1 MTTTSAPT
9 SDKLAP
15 GVWKVVLVVL
25 LGPFMTSL
33 DSTVVNVSMSTLA
46 SELHSTISATQWI
59 ISGYLLSLALMLPL
73 SGWLVDRVGAKR
85 IYIGCFTAFTIAS
98 VLCGV
103 SQNMGQLILF
113 RVLQG
118 MAGGLLAP
126 MAQMMMARIAG
137 RQLAKVMGYSVMP
150 ILLAPILGPV
160 IAGAILQ
167 QLNWRWLFYL
177 NLPIGILA
185 LILAVILLP
194 SDEDSLFVRPFD
206 LPGFL
211 LLSPG
216 LALLLYGLEN
226 AGHGEVPTSLF
237 LAVPLLLAF
246 LIYAKYKGKAALI
259 DIALFKEP
267 IFRTA
272 SITQFFSNAVT
283 FAGQMLT
290 PLYLIN
296 ACHLSAAQT
305 GMLVAPTGVGM
316 MISYPM
322 MGYLTE
328 KFGCRAVSA
337 GGALIALIGT
347 LPFIWMAEY
356 GLNTWLLCFTLFLRG
371 VGLGAI
377 NIPSMSAAY
386 ASVSKDKL
394 AIATTAI
401 NIVQRLGG
409 PIATTLAALVLE
421 AAGGVSPGANT
432 SHAFMMAFA
441 FLSLIQVVDFISACF
456 LPTRIQYH
464 GTPSGE
470 TKLQAMEA
478 LAD

>member
-1 MTTTSAPT
+1 MQSAQA
-9 SDKLAP
+9 SSSEKLAP

-46 SELHSTISATQWI
+46 SELHSTIGDTQWI
-59 ISGYLLSLALMLPL
+59 ISGYLLALALMLPL

-103 SQNMGQLILF
+103 AQNMGQLIFF

-126 MAQMMMARIAG
+126 MAQMMIARIAG
-137 RQLAKVMGYSVMP
+137 RQLARVMGYSVMP

-160 IAGAILQ
+160 IAGAVLQ
-167 QLNWRWLFYL
+167 SLNWRWLFYL
-177 NLPIGILA
+177 NLPIGVLA
-185 LILAVILLP
+185 LALAVVLLP
-194 SDEDSLFVRPFD
+194 SDEENIFQRPFD

-226 AGHGEVPTSLF
+226 TAHQYGRCCLVGS
-237 LAVPLLLAF
+237 VPLLAAF
-246 LIYAKYKGKAALI
+246 LLYAKRKGKTALI
-259 DIALFKEP
+259 DIALFREP
-267 IFRTA
+267 VFLTA
-272 SITQFFSNAVT
+272 SITQFFSNGVT

-290 PLYLIN
+290 PLFLISG
-296 ACHLSAAQT
+296 CHLSAAQT
-305 GMLVAPTGVGM
+305 GLLVAPTGLGM
-316 MISYPM
+316 MVSYPL
-322 MGYLTE
+322 MGFLTE

-337 GGALIALIGT
+337 GGALLALLAT
-347 LPFIWMAEY
+347 LPFIWMAQYEMIPSV
-356 GLNTWLLCFTLFLRG
+356 LAVTLFFRG
-371 VGLGAI
+371 MGLGAI

-386 ASVSKDKL
+386 ASVTKEKL

-409 PIATTLAALVLE
+409 PIATTLAALILE
-421 AAGGVSPGANT
+421 SSGGMSSSTTT
-432 SHAFMMAFA
+432 SHSFVVAFI
-441 FLSLIQVVDFISACF
+441 FLSALQVVDMISACF
-456 LPTRIQYH
+456 LPVRVQYR
-464 GTPSGE
+464 SGDQGE
-470 TKLQAMEA
+470 SKLQAMEA
-478 LAD
+478 LTD